1 MARDGYVEQV
11 QLLVRILPVVA
22 EETVFALKG
31 GTAINLF
38 YRDLPRLSVDID
50 LTYLPVTGRAES
62 LADIDEALDRIAE
75 GVRLRVKGAQV
86 QRIAGGRGGATR
98 ILVRLG
104 RAEVKIETSPVTRG
118 VVHEP
123 EIREVSEAVQ
133 DEFGFAEI
141 QVVSFEDLF
150 GGKLHAAVDR
160 QHPRDLFDV
169 KLLYENEGLTDKLFR
184 TFLVYVASSNRPVH
198 ELLDPHLI
206 DLDAPY
212 LREFTGMTREPVGL
226 DELQGTRTRLRDDI
240 RARLDA
246 NAAKFLLSLHDAVPD
261 FDAIGLPQSV
271 ELPAVRWK
279 LQNLGRL
286 LEENPEKH
294 AAQRKALQ
302 RLLEDVRAT

>member
-1 MARDGYVEQV
+1 MASDGYVEQV

-22 EETVFALKG
+22 EQTIFALKG

-118 VVHEP
+118 VVHKP
-123 EIREVSEAVQ
+123 EIREVSQAVQ

-169 KLLYENEGLTDKLFR
+169 KLLYENEGLTDELFR
-184 TFLVYVASSNRPVH
+184 TFLVYVASSNRPLH
-198 ELLDPHLI
+198 ELLNPHLI
-206 DLDAPY
+206 DLDTPY

-240 RARLDA
+240 RTGLDA

-261 FDAIGLPQSV
+261 FYAIDLPQSA

-279 LQNLGRL
+279 LQNLERL
-286 LEENPEKH
+286 IEENPEKH
-294 AAQRKALQ
+294 AAQRRALQ